1 MSSASYNS
9 IQIGPVGGS
18 DAGWMAVL
26 HDQCFPEP
34 STEQSLGEIL
44 TMAGAFGLAAR
55 HAPEGPAI
63 GFAIG
68 RVAADESELLL
79 LGVIAPERR
88 QGVATEL
95 LRQVCEHVRVA
106 GCRHLFLEVAET
118 NQAAQALYRAQGFT
132 VVGRR
137 PNYYCVA
144 GQPPVAA
151 LTLRRTIRA
160 RRWRWFGSR
169 E

>member
-1 MSSASYNS
+1 MSNS
-9 IQIGPVGGS
+9 SFDSILVGPVNGA
-18 DAGWMAVL
+18 DAGWMASL

-55 HAPEGPAI
+55 RGAEGPAI

-79 LGVIAPERR
+79 LGVVAPERR
-88 QGVATEL
+88 QGVATAL
-95 LRQVCEHVRVA
+95 LRQVCERVRAA
-106 GCRHLFLEVAET
+106 GCRRLFLEVAET
-118 NQAAQALYRAQGFT
+118 NRAAQALYRAHGFT

-151 LTLRRTIRA
+151 LTLRRTIRP
-160 RRWRWFGSR
+160 RRWLWFGPR